1 MEVGLSIF
9 FVCVCEAGEL
19 YRKKNLLVPRRAKAV
34 LKECAKCAGTFKI
47 ITAFD
52 L

>member
-1 MEVGLSIF
+1 MCAKQESSI
-9 FVCVCEAGEL
+9 E
-19 YRKKNLLVPRRAKAV
+19 KKNLLVPRRAKAV
-34 LKECAKCAGTFKI
+34 LKECAKCTGTFKI